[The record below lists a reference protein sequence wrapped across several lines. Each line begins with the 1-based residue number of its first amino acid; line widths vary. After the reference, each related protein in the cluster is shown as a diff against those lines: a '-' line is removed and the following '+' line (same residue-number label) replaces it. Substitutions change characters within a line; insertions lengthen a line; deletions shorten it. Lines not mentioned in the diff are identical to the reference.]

1 MIGGDTGKSAAM
13 KLREKRP
20 LISVIVP
27 VYNVEKYLAR
37 CVDSILQQTYDHF
50 EIILVNDNSPDRSGE
65 IIKKYAQADKRII
78 EVAHE
83 SNRGLFQ
90 ARLSGVEAAHGDYI
104 AFVDSDDYISVD
116 WFRKLVQKAEETD
129 SDIVVGEWCFDH
141 DGISCTYLNLDPF
154 RLNDY
159 MLEGDDVLDSFME
172 QEGRCFSW
180 TVVWNKLYKASLWKS
195 AMPEFKRF
203 SEEHGHMLMWEDI
216 AFSAGLW
223 ARAARVTNVHGSNY
237 FYFKHKNAST
247 SISMNRDIRR
257 NKKYVSDASSAIHFM
272 ETQLKATGA
281 YARSRN
287 HYLSWNARAASLLYH
302 ELVLTMRLKNFEDD
316 IRQAFGQKSDFV
328 ERESFFY
335 RTTTHLSQSFSWYE
349 DIKRQICSAEIK
361 YVSFDVFDTL
371 ISRPFLEPDG
381 IFHLLSDKLNAGNSA
396 YVDYCQIRK
405 LAESNCRKKKRLES
419 PFCEEVTL
427 DEIYEEIRSITV
439 LTPEEIQKAKELEI
453 TLELSLCKARKCGK
467 ELFDLA
473 LFAGKSIIICSDMYL
488 PENVVKELLIR
499 NGYSGWTGFYLS
511 SSVKKAKY
519 SGKLFTHYLKDM
531 KITNPESVLH
541 IGDNRD
547 SDVISPQRAGMH
559 AAHLDRAANIFRN
572 DNPNIYGGELYQKA
586 FAQNNRREDYALTLK
601 DYPASQW
608 ILALAANRFF
618 DNPFVSI
625 NRDSDFNC
633 NPAYIGYAALGPHL
647 LALARWIEQNA
658 VQRHVGTVHFVAR
671 DGYLVKRA
679 FDLIKRSPVR
689 SNYIRLSRKA
699 MVLADVDAPSD
710 LYSLNRK
717 LNIRTCSPGKLTGY
731 LDPIIPKERKNRI
744 EKIAGVHK
752 FKMDVNFASET
763 EFYTCLKLFID
774 EIVDFSL
781 LPAYKEKLRDYFS
794 QIIKPGDYLFDVGY
808 SGRPE
813 AALSNILGFP
823 VGSFYIH
830 TNSDIAEKRQRR
842 YRAPNLCFYPY
853 KPKITGVMREHLL
866 MEPGPSTIAY
876 TEVDGKLQPL
886 FEEYKPDYCG
896 KLMTSLVQENAIRFI
911 EDYLS
916 TFGNYP
922 DSMVIPQDI
931 LSAAFEYYLHYS
943 KPFDRELFASLPFED
958 DLSEGKKFHALDFW
972 NNETAV
978 RGLDSANADTAAYLA
993 GEFRDMYM
1001 DGLFV
1006 KMYSKL
1012 NKVFPKGSGKR
1023 EAVKRIASVFIK

>member
-20 LISVIVP
+20 LISIIIP
-27 VYNVEKYLAR
+27 VYDVEEYLAR
-37 CVDSILQQTYDHF
+37 CVDSILHQTYDHF
-50 EIILVNDNSPDRSGE
+50 EIILVNDNSPDRSEE

-78 EVAHE
+78 EIANE
-83 SNRGLFQ
+83 SNRGPLQ

-104 AFVDSDDYISVD
+104 AFMDGDDYISID

-129 SDIVVGEWCFDH
+129 SDIVVGEWCFDN
-141 DGISCTYLNLDPF
+141 DGKSCTYLNFDPF

-180 TVVWNKLYKASLWKS
+180 TVLWNKLYKAFLWKS

-203 SEEHGHMLMWEDI
+203 SEEYGRVLMWEDI
-216 AFSAGLW
+216 AVSVGLW
-223 ARAARVTNVHGSNY
+223 ARAARVTNVHGIYYYY
-237 FYFKHKNAST
+237 FQHKGSLTALDRGNRKHVQDT
-247 SISMNRDIRR
+247 
-257 NKKYVSDASSAIHFM
+257 SSAMRFM

-281 YARSRN
+281 YDRTRD
-287 HYLSWNARAASLLYH
+287 HYLSWNARAASFVY
-302 ELVLTMRLKNFEDD
+302 ED
-316 IRQAFGQKSDFV
+316 IRQAFGQKSDFIDHDV
-328 ERESFFY
+328 LLFMVTSPLE
-335 RTTTHLSQSFSWYE
+335 QSFSFYE
-349 DIKRQICSAEIK
+349 DIKKKICADEIK

-405 LAESNCRKKKRLES
+405 FAELNCREKKRRKF

-427 DEIYEEIRSITV
+427 DEIYEEIRRITV
-439 LTPEEIQKAKELEI
+439 LTPEEIQKAKELEL

-531 KITNPESVLH
+531 KITNPKSVFH
-541 IGDNRD
+541 IGDNQI
-547 SDVISPQRAGMH
+547 SDVVSPQRAGMH

-572 DNPNIYGGELYQKA
+572 VNPKIYGGELYQKA
-586 FAQNNRREDYALTLK
+586 FVHNSSKEDYPLALI

-658 VQRHVGTVHFVAR
+658 VKRHVGTVHFVAR

-689 SNYIRLSRKA
+689 SNYIRLSRKSL
-699 MVLADVDAPSD
+699 VLADVDAPSD

-717 LNIRTCSPGKLTGY
+717 LNIRTCSPGKLAGY
-731 LDPIIPKERKNRI
+731 LDPIIPEERKNRI

-752 FKMDVNFASET
+752 FKMDVQFSSET

-781 LPAYKEKLRDYFS
+781 LPTYKKKLREYFS

-853 KPKITGVMREHLL
+853 KPKITGVMREQLL

-876 TEVDGKLQPL
+876 TEVGGKLQPL

-916 TFGNYP
+916 TFGNYM

-931 LSAAFEYYLHYS
+931 LSVAFEYYLHYS
-943 KPFDRELFASLPFED
+943 KPFDRELFLAQPFED
-958 DLSEGKKFHALDFW
+958 DFGEGKLLSVLDFW

-978 RGLDSANADTAAYLA
+978 RGLDSASEGTAAYLPF
-993 GEFRDMYM
+993 EFQDMYM

-1006 KMYSKL
+1006 KMYRKL

>member
-1 MIGGDTGKSAAM
+1 MIGGDTRKSAAM

-27 VYNVEKYLAR
+27 VYDVEEYLAR
-37 CVDSILQQTYDHF
+37 CMDSILHQTYDHF
-50 EIILVNDNSPDRSGE
+50 EIILVNDNSPDRSEE

-78 EVAHE
+78 KVAHE
-83 SNRGLFQ
+83 TNRGLFQ
-90 ARLSGVEAAHGDYI
+90 ARISGVEAAHGDYI
-104 AFVDSDDYISVD
+104 AFVDGDDYISID

-129 SDIVVGEWCFDH
+129 SDIVVGEWCFDN
-141 DGISCTYLNLDPF
+141 DGKSCTYLNLDPF

-180 TVVWNKLYKASLWKS
+180 TVVWNKLYKTSLWKS

-216 AFSAGLW
+216 AFSSGLW
-223 ARAARVTNVHGSNY
+223 ARAARVTNVHGIYYYY
-237 FYFKHKNAST
+237 FRHKSSLT
-247 SISMNRDIRR
+247 SLDTDIRR
-257 NKKYVSDASSAIHFM
+257 IRKYVSDASGAIHFM
-272 ETQLKATGA
+272 ETQLKATGTC
-281 YARSRN
+281 ARTRD
-287 HYLSWNARAASLLYH
+287 HYLSWNARAASLVYH
-302 ELVLTMRLKNFEDD
+302 DVVLTMCQKDFEED
-316 IRQAFGQKSDFV
+316 IRQAFGQESDFV
-328 ERESFFY
+328 EHEEFFY
-335 RTTTHLSQSFSWYE
+335 HTTTQLAQSFSWYE
-349 DIKRQICSAEIK
+349 DIKRQICAAEIK

-381 IFHLLSDKLNAGNSA
+381 IFHVLSDKLNAGNSA

-405 LAESNCRKKKRLES
+405 SAEVNCRKKNCQKL
-419 PFCEEVTL
+419 PPCEEVTL
-427 DEIYEEIRSITV
+427 DEIYEEIQRITV

-453 TLELSLCKARKCGK
+453 ALELSLCKARKCGK

-473 LFAGKSIIICSDMYL
+473 LFAGKTIIICSDMYL

-511 SSVKKAKY
+511 SSVKKTKY
-519 SGKLFTHYLKDM
+519 SGKLFTHYMKDM
-531 KITNPESVLH
+531 KIKNPKSVLH

-547 SDVISPQRAGMH
+547 SDVSSPQKAGMH
-559 AAHLDRAANIFRN
+559 AAHIDRAANIFRN
-572 DNPNIYGGELYQKA
+572 DNPDIYGGELYQKA
-586 FAQNNRREDYALTLK
+586 FVHNSSKEDYALTLN
-601 DYPASQW
+601 DFPASQW

-647 LALARWIEQNA
+647 LALTRWIEQNA

-679 FDLIKRSPVR
+679 FDLINRSPVR

-699 MVLADVDAPSD
+699 LVLADVDAPSD
-710 LYSLNRK
+710 LYSLYRK
-717 LNIRTCSPGKLTGY
+717 LNIHTCSPGKLAEY
-731 LDPIIPKERKNRI
+731 LDPIIPEEKKNRI
-744 EKIAGVHK
+744 EKIAVVHK
-752 FKMDVNFASET
+752 IKTDAKFSSDI
-763 EFYTCLKLFID
+763 EFFTCLKLFID

-781 LPAYKEKLRDYFS
+781 LPTHKKKLREYFS
-794 QIIKPGDYLFDVGY
+794 QIVKPGDYLFDVGY

-830 TNSDIAEKRQRR
+830 TNVDLAEKRQRR
-842 YRAPNLCFYPY
+842 YQAPNLCFYPY
-853 KPKITGVMREHLL
+853 KPKITGVMREQLL
-866 MEPGPSTIAY
+866 MELGPSTIAY
-876 TEVDGKLQPL
+876 TEVGGKLQPL

-896 KLMTSLVQENAIRFI
+896 NLMTTLVQENAIRFI

-916 TFGNYP
+916 TFGNYM
-922 DSMVIPQDI
+922 DSMIIPPDI

-943 KPFDRELFASLPFED
+943 KPFDRKLFSSQPFED
-958 DLSEGKKFHALDFW
+958 DLGEGKLLSTLDFW

-978 RGLDSANADTAAYLA
+978 RGLDPANAGTAVYLPR
-993 GEFRDMYM
+993 EFRDMYM

-1006 KMYSKL
+1006 KMYRKL
-1012 NKVFPKGSGKR
+1012 NKLFPKGSGKR
-1023 EAVKRIASVFIK
+1023 EAVKRMASIFIK

>member
-27 VYNVEKYLAR
+27 VYDVEEYLAR
-37 CVDSILQQTYDHF
+37 CVDSILHQTYDHF
-50 EIILVNDNSPDRSGE
+50 EIILVNDNSPDRSDE

-78 EVAHE
+78 EIANE
-83 SNRGLFQ
+83 SNRGPLQ

-104 AFVDSDDYISVD
+104 AFMDGDDYISID

-129 SDIVVGEWCFDH
+129 SDIVVGEWCFDN
-141 DGISCTYLNLDPF
+141 DGKSCTYLNFDPF

-180 TVVWNKLYKASLWKS
+180 TVLWNKLYKASLWKS

-203 SEEHGHMLMWEDI
+203 SEEYGRMLMWEDI
-216 AFSAGLW
+216 AISVGLW
-223 ARAARVTNVHGSNY
+223 ARAARVTNVHGIYYYY
-237 FYFKHKNAST
+237 FQHKGSLTALDRGNWKHVQDT
-247 SISMNRDIRR
+247 
-257 NKKYVSDASSAIHFM
+257 SSAMHFM

-281 YARSRN
+281 YDRTRD
-287 HYLSWNARAASLLYH
+287 HYLSWNARAASFVYYDV
-302 ELVLTMRLKNFEDD
+302 VLMCQKDFEED
-316 IRQAFGQKSDFV
+316 IRQAFGQESDFV
-328 ERESFFY
+328 EHDVFFY
-335 RTTTHLSQSFSWYE
+335 QVTSPLEQSFSFFE
-349 DIKRQICSAEIK
+349 DIKKQICSDEIK

-396 YVDYCQIRK
+396 YVDYCLIRRQ
-405 LAESNCRKKKRLES
+405 AEVNCRKKKSREF
-419 PFCEEVTL
+419 PPCEEVTL
-427 DEIYEEIRSITV
+427 DEIYEEIQRITV

-473 LFAGKSIIICSDMYL
+473 LFAGKAIIICSDMYL

-531 KITNPESVLH
+531 KITNPKSVFH
-541 IGDNRD
+541 IGDNQI
-547 SDVISPQRAGMH
+547 SDVVSPQRAGMH

-572 DNPNIYGGELYQKA
+572 VNPQIYGGELYQKA
-586 FAQNNRREDYALTLK
+586 FVHNSSKEDYPLALI
-601 DYPASQW
+601 YSPASQW

-658 VQRHVGTVHFVAR
+658 VQRQVGTVHFVAR

-699 MVLADVDAPSD
+699 LVLADVDAPSD

-717 LNIRTCSPGKLTGY
+717 LNIRTCSPGKLAGY
-731 LDPIIPKERKNRI
+731 LDPIIPEEKKNGI

-752 FKMDVNFASET
+752 FKMDVQFSSET

-781 LPAYKEKLRDYFS
+781 LPTYKKKLREYFS
-794 QIIKPGDYLFDVGY
+794 QIIKPGDYIFDVGY

-876 TEVDGKLQPL
+876 TEVGGKLQPL

-916 TFGNYP
+916 TFGNYL

-931 LSAAFEYYLHYS
+931 LSVAFEYYLHYS
-943 KPFDRELFASLPFED
+943 KPFDRKLFLAQPFED
-958 DLSEGKKFHALDFW
+958 DFGKGKLLSVLDFW

-978 RGLDSANADTAAYLA
+978 RGLEPASAGTAAHLPF
-993 GEFRDMYM
+993 EFQDMYM

-1006 KMYSKL
+1006 KMYRKL